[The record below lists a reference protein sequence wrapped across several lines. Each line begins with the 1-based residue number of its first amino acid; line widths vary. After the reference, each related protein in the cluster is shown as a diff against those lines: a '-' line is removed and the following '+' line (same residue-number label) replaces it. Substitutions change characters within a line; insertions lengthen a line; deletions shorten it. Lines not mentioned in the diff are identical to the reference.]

1 MNAPHSLKLA
11 SLMLLAFC
19 VAAPEAQAQISRD
32 RRDEKKEEPEAQY
45 PDATRV
51 DPKGTFSPRLAKPVT
66 RLQKAYEADG
76 EEEKVI
82 AAAEE
87 IFASEKAKPFDI
99 AMAALLAGTAAI
111 NLDDDA
117 RAIALLNRAIEAN
130 ALSNDN
136 HYTAMLS
143 LASVYINAGDYAKA
157 DPLIARV
164 IAETKTTNPQVY
176 GLQGASFYNNDKF
189 AEAIAPLKRA
199 IELKPDAPEDQWLQ
213 MLLACYAETEDN
225 ASAIALGEQLQRK
238 KPDDKRALMMLASI
252 YSNADQTE
260 KAAALLDGAR
270 RSGMLTDAT
279 DYQRLVSLYFGMDRE
294 KDAAVVLEE
303 GMAKGITPADA
314 KNYALLAQAHYFSDN
329 IPGAIAA
336 AQKAAPL
343 ATDGESALFLAQILG
358 QEDRNAEAKAA
369 AQQALAK
376 GLKNPGNAWMAIARA
391 EYYSD
396 NLAAAQAAYRE
407 AAKDPSTKA
416 EAQKALAQISR

>member
-1 MNAPHSLKLA
+1 MKATHSLKLA

-19 VAAPEAQAQISRD
+19 VAAPEAEAQRD
-32 RRDEKKEEPEAQY
+32 RRGKKEEREAQY
-45 PDATRV
+45 PDATRE
-51 DPKGTFSPRLAKPVT
+51 DPKGEFSPRLAKPVT

-87 IFASEKAKPFDI
+87 ILANDKAKPYDR
-99 AMAALLAGTAAI
+99 AMASLLAGTAAI
-111 NLDDDA
+111 NLEDDA
-117 RAIALLNRAIEAN
+117 RAISYLTRAIEEN

-143 LASVYINAGDYAKA
+143 LASVHVNANNYDLA

-176 GLQGASFYNNDKF
+176 GLQGASFYNNNKF
-189 AEAIAPLKRA
+189 AEAIPALKRA

-225 ASAIALGEQLQRK
+225 AAAIALGEQLQRQ
-238 KPDDKRALMMLASI
+238 KPDDKRAMMMLAGI

-260 KAAALLDGAR
+260 KAAALLDAAR
-270 RSGMLTDAT
+270 QKGMLTEAV
-279 DYQRLVSLYFGMDRE
+279 DYQRLVSMYFGMDRE
-294 KDAAVVLEE
+294 KDAAAILEE
-303 GMAKGITPADA
+303 GMAKGIVPADG
-314 KNYALLAQAHYFSDN
+314 KNYSQLAQAHYFSDN
-329 IPGAIAA
+329 IPAAIAA

-343 ATDGESALFLAQILG
+343 ATDGEPALFLAQILG
-358 QEDRNAEAKAA
+358 QEDRNAESKAA

-396 NLAAAQAAYRE
+396 NIAGAQAAYRE

>member
-1 MNAPHSLKLA
+1 MKATHSLKLA

-19 VAAPEAQAQISRD
+19 VAAPDADAQ
-32 RRDEKKEEPEAQY
+32 RRASSSKKEQEREAQY
-45 PDATRV
+45 PDATRE
-51 DPKGTFSPRLAKPVT
+51 DPKGEFSPRLAKPVT
-66 RLQKAYEADG
+66 RLQKAYETDG
-76 EEEKVI
+76 QDDKVI

-87 IFASEKAKPFDI
+87 IIANDKAKPYDR
-99 AMAALLAGTAAI
+99 AMASLLAGTAAI
-111 NLDDDA
+111 NLEDDA
-117 RAIALLNRAIEAN
+117 KAITYLSRAIEEN

-136 HYTAMLS
+136 HYTVMLS
-143 LASVYINAGDYAKA
+143 LASVYINGDQFDKA

-176 GLQGASFYNNDKF
+176 ALQGASFYNNDKF
-189 AEAIAPLKRA
+189 AEAIPALKRA

-225 ASAIALGEQLQRK
+225 AAAIALGEQLQRK
-238 KPDDKRALMMLASI
+238 SPDDKRALMMLAGI

-260 KAAALLDGAR
+260 KAAALLDSAR
-270 RSGMLTDAT
+270 QKGMLSEAA
-279 DYQRLVSLYFGMDRE
+279 DYQRLVSMYFGMDRE
-294 KDAAVVLEE
+294 KDAAVILEE
-303 GMAKGITPADA
+303 GMAKGIVPADG
-314 KNYALLAQAHYFSDN
+314 KNYSMLAQAHYFSDN
-329 IPGAIAA
+329 IPAAIAA

-343 ATDGESALFLAQILG
+343 ATDGEPALFLAQILG
-358 QEDRNAEAKAA
+358 QEDRNAEAKTA

-376 GLKNPGNAWMAIARA
+376 GLKSPGNAWMAIARA

-396 NLAAAQAAYRE
+396 NIAAAQAAYRE

>member
-1 MNAPHSLKLA
+1 MKATQSLKLA

-19 VAAPEAQAQISRD
+19 VAAPDAQAQRNRSGD
-32 RRDEKKEEPEAQY
+32 KKDEREARY
-45 PDATRV
+45 PDATRE
-51 DPKGTFSPRLAKPVT
+51 DPKGEFSQRLVKPIN

-87 IFASEKAKPFDI
+87 IFASDRAKPYDR

-111 NLDDDA
+111 GLDDDA
-117 RAIALLNRAIEAN
+117 RSITYLTRAIDEN

-143 LASVYINAGDYAKA
+143 LASVYINSDAFASA

-164 IAETKTTNPQVY
+164 IAETRTTDPQVY
-176 GLQGASFYNNDKF
+176 ALQGASFYNNDKF
-189 AEAIAPLKRA
+189 AEAIPALKRA
-199 IELKPDAPEDQWLQ
+199 IELKPDAPDDQWLQ
-213 MLLACYAETEDN
+213 MLLACYSETDDT
-225 ASAIALGEQLQRK
+225 AAAIALGEQLQRK
-238 KPDDKRALMMLASI
+238 SPDDKRALMMLAGI
-252 YSNADQTE
+252 YSNADQQD
-260 KAAALLDGAR
+260 KAAALLDNAR
-270 RSGMLTDAT
+270 QKGMLSEAA
-279 DYQRLVSLYFGMDRE
+279 DYQRLVSMYFGMDRE
-294 KDAAVVLEE
+294 MEAAAILEE
-303 GMAKGITPADA
+303 GMAKGILPADG
-314 KNYALLAQAHYFSDN
+314 KNYATLAQAHYFSDN
-329 IPGAIAA
+329 IPAAIAA

-343 ATDGESALFLAQILG
+343 ADNGEPALFLAQILG

-376 GLKNPGNAWMAIARA
+376 GLKSPGSAWMAIARA

-396 NLAAAQAAYRE
+396 NIAGSQAAYRE
-407 AAKDPSTKA
+407 AAKDPKTKA

>member
-1 MNAPHSLKLA
+1 MKATHSLKLA
-11 SLMLLAFC
+11 SLMLVALC
-19 VAAPEAQAQISRD
+19 VAAPEAEAQRSD
-32 RRDEKKEEPEAQY
+32 RRGGKKEEERAAQY
-45 PDATRV
+45 PDATRE
-51 DPKGTFSPRLAKPVT
+51 DPKGEFSPRLEKPVI
-66 RLQKAYEADG
+66 RLQKAYETDG
-76 EEEKVI
+76 QEEKVI

-87 IFASEKAKPFDI
+87 IITSDKAKPYDI
-99 AMAALLAGTAAI
+99 AMASLLAGTAAI
-111 NLDDDA
+111 GLDDDA
-117 RAIALLNRAIEAN
+117 RAITYLTRAIDAN

-143 LASVYINAGDYAKA
+143 LASVHVNAGDYDKA

-189 AEAIAPLKRA
+189 AEAIPALKRA
-199 IELKPDAPEDQWLQ
+199 IELKPDAPEDQWQQ
-213 MLLACYAETEDN
+213 MLLASYAETEDT

-238 KPDDKRALMMLASI
+238 APDDKRAMMMLAGI
-252 YSNADQTE
+252 YSNADQPE
-260 KAAALLDGAR
+260 KAAALLDEAR
-270 RSGMLTDAT
+270 KKGMLTEAV
-279 DYQRLVSLYFGMDRE
+279 DYQRLVSMYFGMDRE
-294 KDAAVVLEE
+294 KDAAVILEE
-303 GMAKGITPADA
+303 GMAKGIVPADG
-314 KNYALLAQAHYFSDN
+314 KNYSLLAQAHYFSDN
-329 IPGAIAA
+329 IPAAIAA

-343 ATDGESALFLAQILG
+343 GTDGEPALFLAQILG

-396 NLAAAQAAYRE
+396 NIAAAQAAYRE